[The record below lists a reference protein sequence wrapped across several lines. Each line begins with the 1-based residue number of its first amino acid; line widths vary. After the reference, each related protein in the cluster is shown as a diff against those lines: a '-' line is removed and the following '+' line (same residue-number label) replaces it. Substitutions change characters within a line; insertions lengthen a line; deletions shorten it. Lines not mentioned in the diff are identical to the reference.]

1 MNRTLLISVFCITI
15 GMTSCV
21 TGKKA
26 LENGQYDKAVIQAV
40 NRLKSK
46 DSSEKAKSTL
56 RKAYQF
62 AVKSHLDNVARASA
76 SPDQLKWEHMAS
88 EYQKINTLYDEIR
101 RCPSCMDIVPSPVK
115 YDAELASTRQKAAD
129 VRYDLGVTALQQKS
143 NRNKAME
150 AHRHFKKVKEMV
162 PRYKDIDDK
171 LAEALFHATLK
182 VVIEPIPSPS
192 RMMELRHEFFV
203 DKIYEYVHHQ
213 MINEYVRFYSP
224 DEARAEQLERVDHV
238 IQMKFDEFTLG
249 NIIQNN
255 TEREVSKDSVELAVK
270 DGQKI
275 YGTVKAKIRVSEKTI
290 VGGGV
295 LDFRVFDD
303 VSRNVITHE
312 KMPSSYTWR
321 ARWATF
327 EGDKRALNKEE
338 LELIGLKEIYP
349 PSPQIMFE
357 EFTAQLYDQ
366 VISKIRNYYKNI

>member
-1 MNRTLLISVFCITI
+1 
-15 GMTSCV
+15 
-21 TGKKA
+21 
-26 LENGQYDKAVIQAV
+26 
-40 NRLKSK
+40 
-46 DSSEKAKSTL
+46 
-56 RKAYQF
+56 
-62 AVKSHLDNVARASA
+62 
-76 SPDQLKWEHMAS
+76 
-88 EYQKINTLYDEIR
+88 
-101 RCPSCMDIVPSPVK
+101 
-115 YDAELASTRQKAAD
+115 
-129 VRYDLGVTALQQKS
+129 
-143 NRNKAME
+143 
-150 AHRHFKKVKEMV
+150 
-162 PRYKDIDDK
+162 
-171 LAEALFHATLK
+171 
-182 VVIEPIPSPS
+182 
-192 RMMELRHEFFV
+192 
-203 DKIYEYVHHQ
+203 
-213 MINEYVRFYSP
+213 
-224 DEARAEQLERVDHV
+224 
-238 IQMKFDEFTLG
+238 
-249 NIIQNN
+249 
-255 TEREVSKDSVELAVK
+255 VELAVK